1 MSANRS
7 DLIGKMNEAS
17 SELLREKG
25 YISFV
30 DLLIRMEK
38 LSQKDYEEWR
48 RRRIPYLEKVI
59 IINLSKIGM
68 LLRALHANGRKGG
81 LRPSVTVYLSW
92 GKGKKSLL
100 RFSKSG
106 DPNIEK
112 AYSTHLLRPDKR
124 LKLHEDIATYAV
136 ESAGSADDL
145 DETCETAALEH
156 LRNTEKNGEIQA
168 QRSVSV
174 NRKASKGK
182 S

>member
-48 RRRIPYLEKVI
+48 QRRIPYLEKVI
-59 IINLSKIGM
+59 ILNLAKIGV

-92 GKGKKSLL
+92 GKGKKDPL

-112 AYSTHLLRPDKR
+112 AYSTHFLRLNKDTAVIIPSKVNANQHIEINR
-124 LKLHEDIATYAV
+124 LSPE
-136 ESAGSADDL
+136 
-145 DETCETAALEH
+145 
-156 LRNTEKNGEIQA
+156 
-168 QRSVSV
+168 
-174 NRKASKGK
+174 
-182 S
+182 

>member
-1 MSANRS
+1 MSANRN

-59 IINLSKIGM
+59 IINLSKISV

-81 LRPSVTVYLSW
+81 LRPGVTVYLSW
-92 GKGKKSLL
+92 GKGKKSPL

-112 AYSTHLLRPDKR
+112 AYSTHFLKPDK
-124 LKLHEDIATYAV
+124 KLPRHEDIARHAA
-136 ESAGSADDL
+136 ESAGIADDP
-145 DETCETAALEH
+145 DETLETATLGH
-156 LRNTEKNGEIQA
+156 LAIRKNI
-168 QRSVSV
+168 R
-174 NRKASKGK
+174 
-182 S
+182 